1 MATEQTLRSF
11 GCEQNL
17 LSRPDGSANFTQG
30 DTTVLAA
37 VYGPGEV
44 KMSEEIID
52 KATLRVIFKPK
63 VGLPGCAEKFQE
75 RVLRNT
81 CESVVLATLHP
92 RSAINIV
99 LQIIQDSGSLL
110 SCCVNAACVAL
121 MDAALPMK
129 CLVSAVTC
137 ALTEE
142 GQIVLDPDSKQEK
155 ESSAVLT
162 FAFDSRENNV
172 ITCSTKGCYTP
183 EQYQESLSA
192 CREASKNISSFFRQ
206 AVEKRMSKELK
217 VKT

>member
-1 MATEQTLRSF
+1 MASMPGLACGDEAWQTHYKGSFPGVGAADRRSGFMDVVYPEGTLRAAHMTGNQFCSACSIT
-11 GCEQNL
+11 GLSNL
-17 LSRPDGSANFTQG
+17 KETQYTG
-30 DTTVLAA
+30 
-37 VYGPGEV
+37 
-44 KMSEEIID
+44 M
-52 KATLRVIFKPK
+52 
-63 VGLPGCAEKFQE
+63 CQ
-75 RVLRNT
+75 
-81 CESVVLATLHP
+81 
-92 RSAINIV
+92 
-99 LQIIQDSGSLL
+99 LL

-121 MDAALPMK
+121 MDAAVPMK